1 MEKVKLRKW
10 NVVREI
16 IKTNTSNMPDRINIL
31 ALDLFVKNSRL
42 GMTSHVTSP
51 TKNNEL
57 FYLEN
62 SVLDKAQV
70 RTYQWAN
77 DYKLV
82 PIEAVV
88 ERFSEAFIHVK
99 IPAKFAESIKNG
111 LYKWKGEFFIQDQNN
126 LSKFKHILTGKIKE
140 DFPVNEAIWY
150 GVPNGHCC
158 AVASSSHAK
167 KFEILLYATHGV
179 KNFDNAEWSRSVHHG
194 MYEELLKELL
204 AD

>member
-10 NVVREI
+10 SVVREI
-16 IKTNTSNMPDRINIL
+16 IKTNTSNMPERINIL
-31 ALDLFVKNSRL
+31 ALDLFVKNNRL

-57 FYLEN
+57 FYLED
-62 SVLDKAQV
+62 SVLEKAQV

-99 IPAKFAESIKNG
+99 IPKEYAESIKYG
-111 LYKWKGEFFIQDQNN
+111 LYKWHGEFFVQDQND
-126 LSKFKHILTGKIKE
+126 LSKFKHILTGRVAEKFNKE
-140 DFPVNEAIWY
+140 EAIWY

-179 KNFDNAEWSRSVHHG
+179 KNFNNAEWSLSVHHG